1 MLANGFMGPMSV
13 VVYNQLVV
21 SEGVQVADSLWP
33 SVEALLADLD
43 AQAREQFED
52 ILTISDEEML
62 ESEEFSVICLTQTC

>member
-43 AQAREQFED
+43 AQASEQFED
-52 ILTISDEEML
+52 ILTIPDQQVVRGER
-62 ESEEFSVICLTQTC
+62 FVTV